1 MKKLIYF
8 ALTIISL
15 GLTTSCTSD
24 DNSGPTDNVE
34 TITNEV
40 LSQKEGDYTFKVYSN
55 VKEFY
60 APSANPIRVEITDN
74 NDPTNKTFTNTKMS
88 LFMHMSTHPQG
99 GHSAPMTQLQPVVG
113 STNKFLGEVMFTM
126 PGMDLNKSY
135 WAITIETENNG
146 KKIKTELKTTV
157 RQGNFVKGANY
168 ANTDRKTLQGFN
180 YNGARYQAA
189 MHEVKNPITGNNPYY
204 VTIYKSTEAGMKF
217 PVSDEFVIDIDPRM
231 PDMGNHGVGE
241 IIPSLVFNANT
252 GKYEGKIVFNME
264 GYWYINL
271 LIKDKA
277 GNTVAGQY
285 VDPKSQVNSDAFFDI
300 ILK

>member
-15 GLTTSCTSD
+15 GLTTSCSSD
-24 DNSGPTDNVE
+24 DNNSGSTENKE

-40 LSQKEGDYTFKVYSN
+40 ISQKEGDYTFKVYSN

-60 APSANPIRVEITDN
+60 APSANPIRVEIIDN
-74 NDPTNKTFTNTKMS
+74 NDPTNKTFTNTKMT
-88 LFMHMSTHPQG
+88 LMMHMPSKS
-99 GHSAPMTQLQPVVG
+99 HSAPMTQLQPLAG
-113 STNKFLGEVMFTM
+113 SSNKFLGEVMFTM
-126 PGMDLNKSY
+126 AGMDLSNNY
-135 WAITIETENNG
+135 WAITIETENKG
-146 KKIKTELKTTV
+146 QKIKTEIKTTV

-189 MHEVKNPITGNNPYY
+189 MHEVKNPIVGNNPYY
-204 VTIYKSTEAGMKF
+204 VTIYKSTDGGMKF

-231 PDMGNHGVGE
+231 PDMGNHGVGQV
-241 IIPSLVFNANT
+241 IPSLVFNTNT
-252 GKYEGKIVFNME
+252 GKYEGKIIFNMG

-277 GNTVAGQY
+277 GNIVAGQF
-285 VDPKSQVNSDAFFDI
+285 VPSDSQVNSEAFFDI
-300 ILK
+300 MLKND